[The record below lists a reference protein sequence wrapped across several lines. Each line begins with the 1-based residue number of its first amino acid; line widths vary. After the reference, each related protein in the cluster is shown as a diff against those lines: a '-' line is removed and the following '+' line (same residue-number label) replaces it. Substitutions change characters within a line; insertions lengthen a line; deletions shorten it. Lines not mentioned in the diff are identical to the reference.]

1 MADYN
6 EMFGTNYDTETMG
19 EYHRDVCKR
28 MKSREIDLLLV
39 INMFLTGFDSK
50 KLNTLY
56 VDKNLEYH
64 GLLQAFSR
72 TNRIYNARKS
82 HGNIVSY
89 RLIQENVDKA
99 IALFSNNS
107 PREDILLPSYTD
119 LVKRFNE
126 DLERLYELVKSA
138 KEVYNLQSEKQKL
151 SFVEGF
157 KKLIRTKNKLDTF
170 VDFTFD
176 DLKID
181 KQGYDDFIGAYLN
194 IKESLGPI
202 GPGPGGVSILDDID
216 FELELLQTDKINVDY
231 ILELLETINITNNY
245 EKEREKIVRMM
256 ENTVN
261 LRSKIKLMEKFM
273 DFELNHIRKEN
284 LNIKDEFDAFLQH
297 ERRQSICDLIDE
309 EQLSEEITR
318 EILSEYEFSDKIDD
332 ELIKKSFDSS
342 NLGYKAKRDKVKR
355 IKEEILEIF
364 DMFDF

>member
-1 MADYN
+1 M
-6 EMFGTNYDTETMG
+6 
-19 EYHRDVCKR
+19 
-28 MKSREIDLLLV
+28 
-39 INMFLTGFDSK
+39 
-50 KLNTLY
+50 
-56 VDKNLEYH
+56 
-64 GLLQAFSR
+64 
-72 TNRIYNARKS
+72 
-82 HGNIVSY
+82 
-89 RLIQENVDKA
+89 
-99 IALFSNNS
+99 
-107 PREDILLPSYTD
+107 LPSYDD

-126 DLERLYELVKSA
+126 DLEILYGLVKSA
-138 KEVYNLQSEKQKL
+138 KEVYNLQSEKQKK

-170 VDFTFD
+170 TEFTFK

-181 KQGYDDFIGAYLN
+181 EQSYDDFIGAYLN
-194 IKESLGPI
+194 IKESLGPTDS
-202 GPGPGGVSILDDID
+202 GPGGVSILDDID

-231 ILELLETINITNNY
+231 ILELLDTINITNNY

-332 ELIKKSFDSS
+332 ELIKKSFDST